1 MFQKIR
7 IAKNIVL
14 SRPILTIFDI
24 TKLCNQ
30 RCKMC
35 NIWKTKSNDMSL
47 EEIIRK
53 VDELKKFGIGYVFLQ
68 GGEPTIRKDILQI
81 VDIFIKRGIKPT
93 IITNGLLLSDEFA
106 EEVARKICNLSIS
119 IDTLD
124 PEIFTKIR
132 GVDKLDVVIDNI
144 KSISKFRNHKG
155 NWAITSTITK
165 LSTLNDIK
173 VLHEFSKNYGF
184 MYVIRPYVF
193 VNGIA
198 GRGDEEL
205 LYKYEDVADIF
216 DYMINNAEEE
226 NYLASIIYRK
236 QVEYLKGKPMTMCDA
251 MKRSFL
257 LKESGEIAPCIEYPD
272 IELKIEGFFK
282 FRKQQQEN
290 MCIFQN
296 CNQKTPCFYNDA
308 REIGILINNL
318 SDIILHI
325 PKIVK
330 QMIIYGNFF

>member
-7 IAKNIVL
+7 IIKNVVL
-14 SRPILTIFDI
+14 GIPILTIFDV

-30 RCKMC
+30 RCIMC
-35 NIWKTKSNDMSL
+35 NIWKTKSNDMPL
-47 EEIIRK
+47 EKIIK
-53 VDELKKFGIGYVFLQ
+53 KADELKKIGIGYVFLQ
-68 GGEPTIRKDILQI
+68 GGEPTVRKDILQI

-93 IITNGLLLSDEFA
+93 LITNGLLLSDDFA
-106 EEVARKICNLSIS
+106 EEVAKRKCNLSIS
-119 IDTLD
+119 IDSLN
-124 PEIFTKIR
+124 PEIFAKIR
-132 GVDKLDVVIDNI
+132 GVDKLDVVINNV

-165 LSTLNDIK
+165 LSTLDDIK
-173 VLHEFSKNYGF
+173 ALHEFSKNYGF
-184 MYVIRPYVF
+184 MYAVRPYIF

-198 GRGDEEL
+198 GREDEEL
-205 LYKYEDVADIF
+205 FYKYEDVVDIF

-226 NYLASIIYRK
+226 NYLAGIIYKK
-236 QVEYLKGKPMTMCDA
+236 QVEYLKGKPMAMCDA

-272 IELKIEGFFK
+272 IELKLGGFFK
-282 FRKQQQEN
+282 FRRQQQEN
-290 MCIFQN
+290 KSLFQN

-308 REIGILINNL
+308 REIGILIKNFP
-318 SDIILHI
+318 DIILNI